1 MKSFYIAL
9 AMLALLVL
17 AIALNYLYINNVS
30 NRLLEMTSTVCNS
43 SIKDRGKHIDEIYS
57 YWSEEKNK
65 ISMSVGYVTL
75 DKIDDTISSL
85 RVAYLS
91 DEEYEFDHYL
101 AILENSARELARL
114 ERFSVFNIL

>member
-9 AMLALLVL
+9 ALLALLAV

-30 NRLLEMTSTVCNS
+30 NRLLEMTSTIAHATS
-43 SIKDRGKHIDEIYS
+43 DEIGRQIDEMYF
-57 YWSEEKNK
+57 YWSDKKNK

-75 DKIDDTISSL
+75 NKIDDTISSL
-85 RVAYLS
+85 QVAYINN
-91 DEEYEFDHYL
+91 EEYELEHFL

-114 ERFSVFNIL
+114 ERFSIFNIL

>member
-1 MKSFYIAL
+1 MKSFYVAL
-9 AMLALLVL
+9 AILVLLVF
-17 AIALNYLYINNVS
+17 AITLNYLYINNVS
-30 NRLLEMTSTVCNS
+30 KHLLEMVSTIRTSSPEN
-43 SIKDRGKHIDEIYS
+43 KGKHIDEIYS

-75 DKIDDTISSL
+75 NKMDDTISSL
-85 RVAYLS
+85 QIAYFD
-91 DEEYEFDHYL
+91 DEKYEFEHYL

>member
-1 MKSFYIAL
+1 MKSFYVAL
-9 AMLALLVL
+9 AILVLLVF
-17 AIALNYLYINNVS
+17 AITLNYLYINNVS
-30 NRLLEMTSTVCNS
+30 KHLLEMVSTIRTSSPEN
-43 SIKDRGKHIDEIYS
+43 KGNHIDEIYS

-75 DKIDDTISSL
+75 NKMDDTISSL
-85 RVAYLS
+85 QIAYFD
-91 DEEYEFDHYL
+91 DEKYEFEHYL

>member
-9 AMLALLVL
+9 ALLALLAV

-30 NRLLEMTSTVCNS
+30 NRLLEITSTISHATNDE
-43 SIKDRGKHIDEIYS
+43 IGRHIYEIYS

-85 RVAYLS
+85 QVAYLN
-91 DEEYEFDHYL
+91 DEKYEFEHYL

-114 ERFSVFNIL
+114 EHFSVFNIL

>member
-9 AMLALLVL
+9 AILVLLVF
-17 AIALNYLYINNVS
+17 AITLNYLYINNVS
-30 NRLLEMTSTVCNS
+30 NHLLEMVSTIRTSSLEN
-43 SIKDRGKHIDEIYS
+43 RGKHIDEIYS

-75 DKIDDTISSL
+75 NKMDDTISSL
-85 RVAYLS
+85 QIAYID
-91 DEEYEFDHYL
+91 DEGYEFEHYL